1 MCGHGSQW
9 FHIQKKYKIKWP
21 AKQHRKSSPIL
32 VEMGWIGCAIQQA
45 TSARILISHYY
56 SIYYYY
62 FFKYDTIRT
71 HARAFLALIFG
82 QQALCFKIFRMSWL
96 EKVSL
101 LTLITL
107 QQNNLV
113 PFCFFSAAPR
123 TCHHKHMLS
132 SRKVT
137 KKVYKKCGLCSR
149 GLPSLV
155 QLDHIKGY
163 YFL

>member
-1 MCGHGSQW
+1 MIFDMETQ
-9 FHIQKKYKIKWP
+9 I
-21 AKQHRKSSPIL
+21 
-32 VEMGWIGCAIQQA
+32 
-45 TSARILISHYY
+45 
-56 SIYYYY
+56 
-62 FFKYDTIRT
+62 
-71 HARAFLALIFG
+71 LALFKKLGKATEEAYGQGGRIF
-82 QQALCFKIFRMSWL
+82 QMSWL
-96 EKVSL
+96 EKMSL
-101 LTLITL
+101 STLMTL

-137 KKVYKKCGLCSR
+137 KKVYKKCGLCSS

-163 YFL
+163 YFLWVNFATAVVEGYHNV